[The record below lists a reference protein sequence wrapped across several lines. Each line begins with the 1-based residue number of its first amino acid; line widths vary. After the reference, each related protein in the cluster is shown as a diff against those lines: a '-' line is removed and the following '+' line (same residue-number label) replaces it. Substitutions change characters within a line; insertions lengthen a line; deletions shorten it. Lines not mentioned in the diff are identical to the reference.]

1 MGGSDMK
8 KSINYWT
15 LGGFDGAVPVVEAA
29 RKARDMGFDGIELC
43 YGAGEL
49 TPMAGE
55 KELESLRD
63 AVTATGIQIS
73 SLASGH
79 YWSVS
84 LSSPEKEEREQAI
97 AFTRAYLR
105 AAAALGVDAVLVV
118 PGAVAVPWNDAR
130 PIVPARQVWDLAADS
145 LASLIPDAEACGVTL
160 ALENVWNRFLTGP
173 FEFASFIDNVRSP
186 RVKAYF
192 DVGNVLLFGHPE
204 HWIEVLGERIARVH
218 VKNFAR
224 RDGAGTLGD
233 FTASLNVG
241 SMDWNA
247 VLEALRKVGYDGWLT
262 AEMLVSEEGI
272 PSDALARRTSNEMSE
287 LLGL

>member
-1 MGGSDMK
+1 MK

-15 LGGFDGAVPVVEAA
+15 LGGFDGAVPVAEAA

-55 KELESLRD
+55 AELERLRA
-63 AVTATGIQIS
+63 AVAATGIQIS
-73 SLASGH
+73 SLASGE
-79 YWSVS
+79 YWRIS
-84 LSSPEKEEREQAI
+84 LSSPDTEEREQAI
-97 AFTRAYLR
+97 SFTRAYLR

-118 PGAVAVPWNDAR
+118 PGAVAVPWDDAR

-145 LASLIPDAEACGVTL
+145 LASLIPDAEASGVTL
-160 ALENVWNRFLTGP
+160 AIENVWNRFLTGP
-173 FEFASFIDNVRSP
+173 FEFASFLDGFQSS

-204 HWIEVLGERIARVH
+204 HWIDILGDRIARVH

-233 FTASLNVG
+233 FTGSLHVG

-247 VLEALRKVGYDGWLT
+247 VLEALRQVGYDGWLT
-262 AEMLVSEEGI
+262 AEMLVSEDGI
-272 PSDALARRTSNEMSE
+272 PSDGLARRTAREMRE